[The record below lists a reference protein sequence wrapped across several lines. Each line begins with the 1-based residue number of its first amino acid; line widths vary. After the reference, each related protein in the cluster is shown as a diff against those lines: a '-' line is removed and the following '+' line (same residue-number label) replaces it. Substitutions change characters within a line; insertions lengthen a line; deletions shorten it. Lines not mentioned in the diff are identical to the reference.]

1 MTIETPGFPGT
12 VAAAT
17 VVVFRNGPAGEPP
30 ELLMLER
37 AGSMKF
43 AGGAAVF
50 PGGKVDTADRE
61 LAAKLSQGF
70 GPDDAASRVA
80 ALRETIEEAGL
91 VLGMQ
96 VPVTADQAA
105 EARAMLI
112 EHRALSVVLDHF
124 GWVPDLGIFNR
135 WARWCPRREGTFD
148 TRFYL
153 ADLGTGAVNVSKD
166 NTENSHM
173 FWASANEVLAMA
185 ERGEIS
191 VIFPTR
197 RNLERLALHN
207 SFAEARNFAALYP
220 DEIISASIR
229 DIDGT
234 DYLTIRDDMGYP
246 VTAQLMSTVR
256 RS

>member
-12 VAAAT
+12 VPAAT

-50 PGGKVDTADRE
+50 PGGKVDAADRT
-61 LAAKLSQGF
+61 LAARLNQGL

-96 VPVTADQAA
+96 GAVTADQAA

-112 EHRALSVVLDHF
+112 EHRALAVVLDHF
-124 GWVPDLGIFNR
+124 GWVPDLGIFHR
-135 WARWCPRREGTFD
+135 WARWCPRREASYD

-153 ADLGTGAVNVSKD
+153 ANLGTGAVDVSKD

-173 FWASANEVLAMA
+173 FWASAREVIAMA
-185 ERGEIS
+185 DRGEIS

-197 RNLERLALHN
+197 CNLERLALHS
-207 SFAEARNFAALYP
+207 SFAEARDYADGFPN
-220 DEIISASIR
+220 EIIHASIR

-234 DYLTIRDDMGYP
+234 DYLTIREDMGYP
-246 VTAQLMSTVR
+246 VTALPMSTVR
-256 RS
+256 RA